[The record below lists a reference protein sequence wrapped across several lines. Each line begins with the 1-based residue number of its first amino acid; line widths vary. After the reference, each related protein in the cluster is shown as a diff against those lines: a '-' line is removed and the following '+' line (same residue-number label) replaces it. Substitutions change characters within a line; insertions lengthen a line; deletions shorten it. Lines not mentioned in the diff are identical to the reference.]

1 MLRDSTRW
9 VITPWS
15 LQMFLRLGCLR
26 SQSRR
31 LSQGP
36 TQDRHK
42 CLHKEVCRHLSS
54 RPHLARQSG
63 PKQVTRNEGKLFLLP
78 PPGLAGST
86 SVLTSRYSSVSES
99 TTIEILASRQ
109 EAMQTELEGM
119 KRKLDNMT
127 SEVQGAVGK
136 LNRIVPAMISVIGR
150 PDGGAAGKTRSRRGL
165 VTSRSPEK
173 ATPKGKERAR
183 SDGEGCVD
191 DH

>member
-1 MLRDSTRW
+1 M
-9 VITPWS
+9 
-15 LQMFLRLGCLR
+15 
-26 SQSRR
+26 
-31 LSQGP
+31 
-36 TQDRHK
+36 
-42 CLHKEVCRHLSS
+42 
-54 RPHLARQSG
+54 
-63 PKQVTRNEGKLFLLP
+63 
-78 PPGLAGST
+78 
-86 SVLTSRYSSVSES
+86 
-99 TTIEILASRQ
+99 EILASRQ

-119 KRKLDNMT
+119 KRELEGMKRELEGMT

-183 SDGEGCVD
+183 SDGERCVD